1 MVHIYIY
8 IASAVFYEQ
17 TGIEKGGCNY
27 EGIITIFLTEIPA
40 NTSTNKRGNVRIT

>member
-1 MVHIYIY
+1 MVHIY

-17 TGIEKGGCNY
+17 SGIEKGECNY

-40 NTSTNKRGNVRIT
+40 NTSINKTGNARIT